1 MFDYPGSPHRRRLP
15 RHRRPYDRRDTGVR
29 THDPPHRSSER
40 PTFIYTRQEISI
52 TARGSSLLPRQ
63 NVKHILKFYIP
74 LLRVVKS

>member
-1 MFDYPGSPHRRRLP
+1 MIGATQVYERMTLRIVPASGRL
-15 RHRRPYDRRDTGVR
+15 
-29 THDPPHRSSER
+29 
-40 PTFIYTRQEISI
+40 FIYTRQEISI